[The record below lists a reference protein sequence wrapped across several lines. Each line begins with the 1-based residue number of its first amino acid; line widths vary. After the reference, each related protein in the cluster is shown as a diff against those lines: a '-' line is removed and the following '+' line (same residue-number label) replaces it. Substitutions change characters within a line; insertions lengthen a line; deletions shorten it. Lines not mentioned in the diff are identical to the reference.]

1 MFNRVG
7 AAAAALTLVVCAA
20 CASPFGPQ
28 YEYEEQLYLSVDGS
42 ASVTIDAS
50 IPALVALRGVPLDP
64 SPDVAP
70 DRDAVRR
77 IYQQGGC
84 DVINI
89 SRPWRRLGRRFIQ
102 IRVRASDV
110 RALGGCQ
117 PLRWSIYDF
126 TRANDEIKY
135 SQRVGASADGAVPN
149 VNWDGSEIV
158 AVKLHLPSRIR
169 YQDSRRLDRDESRPV
184 DRGNIV
190 TYEQKLSDR
199 RAGKPIEINVTMDP
213 KSILYLTLW
222 LFAGAFGAAVI
233 ALVAVLWGIKR
244 RGRLSRPRA

>member
-1 MFNRVG
+1 M
-7 AAAAALTLVVCAA
+7 LLVCGA

-50 IPALVALRGVPLDP
+50 VPALVALRNLPLDP
-64 SPDVAP
+64 SPDTAP

-77 IYQQGGC
+77 LYEQAGC
-84 DVINI
+84 DVINV

-102 IRVRASDV
+102 IRVRATDV
-110 RALGGCQ
+110 RTLSRCQ
-117 PLRWSIYDF
+117 PLAWSDYGF
-126 TRANDEIKY
+126 TRADGELKY
-135 SQRVGASADGAVPN
+135 HQTMGASSAGPVPN

-190 TYEQKLSDR
+190 TYEQRLVDR

-213 KSILYLTLW
+213 RSILYLTLW

-233 ALVAVLWGIKR
+233 ALGTAIWWIKR
-244 RGRLSRPRA
+244 RGKRPQA

>member
-1 MFNRVG
+1 M
-7 AAAAALTLVVCAA
+7 LLVCGA

-50 IPALVALRGVPLDP
+50 VPALVALRNLPLDP
-64 SPDVAP
+64 SPDTAP

-77 IYQQGGC
+77 LYEQAGC
-84 DVINI
+84 DVINV

-102 IRVRASDV
+102 IRVRATDV
-110 RALGGCQ
+110 RTLSRCQ
-117 PLRWSIYDF
+117 PLAWSDYGF
-126 TRANDEIKY
+126 TRADGELKY
-135 SQRVGASADGAVPN
+135 HQTMGASSAGPVPN

-190 TYEQKLSDR
+190 TYEQRLVDR

-213 KSILYLTLW
+213 RSILYLTLW

-233 ALVAVLWGIKR
+233 ALGAAVWWIKR
-244 RGRLSRPRA
+244 RPRA